1 MPVFYLLNMR
11 TKIIIGFGIVCAL
24 ILVLFVIGRI
34 TGVVQYFIAPTSSN
48 EPNIKMGDKFFTTN
62 LKTPGSYKFIAFKS
76 SYIDSVNSE
85 YNHDYV
91 KGVHYVFRV
100 CAVQGDII
108 EMKNSILFVNNK
120 NFDGALNL
128 KNQFKISNK
137 EFYIIEEEDLPQAE
151 GNNEII
157 QTGDSTIITFARQH
171 QKKYEQTIKFT
182 PYINT
187 DTLNGPFKWL
197 DKNTVWTI
205 DNFGPLK
212 IPADCY
218 FVMGDNRH
226 FAMDSRYT
234 GFVKKQ
240 DITGVV
246 IGK

>member
-1 MPVFYLLNMR
+1 MR
-11 TKIIIGFGIVCAL
+11 IKIVIGFGIFCAL
-24 ILVLFVIGRI
+24 VLVLFVIGRI
-34 TGVVQYFIAPTSSN
+34 TGVVQYYIAPTSSN
-48 EPNIKMGDKFFTTN
+48 EPNIKIGEKFFTTN
-62 LKTPGSYKFIAFKS
+62 LKTPGPYKFITFKS
-76 SYIDSVNSE
+76 NYIDSVNSG
-85 YNHDYV
+85 YNPEYV

-108 EMKNSILFVNNK
+108 EMRNSTFFINNK
-120 NFDGALNL
+120 NFDEALNL
-128 KNQFKISNK
+128 KNQFKISHK

-151 GNNEII
+151 ENNEII
-157 QTGDSTIITFARQH
+157 QTGDSAIIIFDRQH
-171 QKKYEQTIKFT
+171 QEKYEQTIKFA

-197 DKNTVWTI
+197 EKNSVWTI

-226 FAMDSRYT
+226 LAMDSRFT